1 MSGIIGDNKFTAQH
15 HALLFTSI
23 SKQAIHQLGKK
34 KGEQILRKAV
44 RRYGQQRGKRMA
56 LRAEKNGHALTV
68 ESYLAYGEWEVS
80 KDEMNSKLTQIDS
93 DARLN
98 IFKCPWHT
106 VWKENNL
113 LEYGKYYCEEI
124 DTALV
129 HGFNPDLGIKIY
141 SIQTNGD
148 EHCDFIFRNSRHTF
162 SKKLKPGSNTIM
174 PWDYHTGHLFKT
186 VGDVIKQEFGTAAEM
201 IMENA
206 LTNFINF
213 SSKEH
218 IEIVKKYLNSNFDEL
233 PDHT

>member
-23 SKQAIHQLGKK
+23 SKQVINQLGKK
-34 KGEQILRKAV
+34 KGKQLLRKAV

-56 LRAEKNGHALTV
+56 LRAEKNGHELTV
-68 ESYLAYGEWEVS
+68 DSYLAYGEWDVP
-80 KDEMNSKLTQIDS
+80 KDEMNSKFTELNS

-124 DTALV
+124 DTALID
-129 HGFNPDLGIKIY
+129 GFNPDLEIKIN

-148 EHCDFIFRNSRHTF
+148 EHCDFIFKNAALTF
-162 SKKLKPGSNTIM
+162 SKKIKPGTNAIM
-174 PWDYHTGHLFKT
+174 PWEYHTGHLFKT
-186 VGDVIKQEFGTAAEM
+186 VGEVIKQEFGTTAEI

-206 LTNFINF
+206 LINFVNF
-213 SSKEH
+213 SSKGH
-218 IEIVKKYLNSNFDEL
+218 IEIIKKYLDSNFDEL
-233 PDHT
+233 PRHT